1 MQYLKWAAGG
11 ALGAAIGAA
20 VWLAAGSL
28 LNAHL
33 GILIVLVGVLAGLG
47 VRRMARDGDSRF
59 WPAAV
64 AIFFT
69 LAVGALTKYGVTMA
83 NHVPK
88 HQQFWDSTAGNSID
102 DEAMIGTLADEI
114 VLERQA
120 RNETINWPDPDMTY
134 ADATFEDDYP
144 ADLWAE
150 GKQRWEALSPD
161 EQAERRNDRRE
172 QVDAVIHQQRAP
184 ERHSAFRASLGS
196 WDIVWFS
203 AALIGAFWFAGRF
216 DE

>member
-47 VRRMARDGDSRF
+47 VRRMARDSDSQF

-69 LAVGALTKYGVTMA
+69 LAVGVSAKYGVVIA
-83 NHVPK
+83 SHVPK
-88 HQQFWDSTAGNSID
+88 HQEFWDSTAGNSLD
-102 DEAMIGTLADEI
+102 DEAMIGTLADDV

-120 RNETINWPDPDMTY
+120 RNEAINWPDPEMTY
-134 ADATFEDDYP
+134 ADATFEADYP
-144 ADLWAE
+144 ADIWAE

-184 ERHSAFRASLGS
+184 ERRSAFHASLGS

-216 DE
+216 NE